1 MFNPDTGGM
10 MKHCP
15 RCKLKKPKDE
25 FYFNRSREDGLTSYC
40 KPCAKLYS
48 KEHHAKNARA
58 KSVSGVLK
66 PRGMA
71 QKANIKQSKIIKH
84 GLAVFDILNF
94 QHTENVDEYI
104 NYGPRGRE
112 SDN

>member
-1 MFNPDTGGM
+1 

-15 RCKLKKPKDE
+15 RCRLKKPKDE
-25 FYFNRSREDGLTSYC
+25 FYLDRRRKDGLNPYC

-48 KEHHAKNARA
+48 KEDHAKNARA
-58 KSVSGVLK
+58 KSVGGVLK
-66 PRGMA
+66 PRGA
-71 QKANIKQSKIIKH
+71 AIKANIKQSKIIKH

>member
-25 FYFNRSREDGLTSYC
+25 FYFNRSREDGSPYC
-40 KPCAKLYS
+40 KPCSKLYS
-48 KEHHAKNARA
+48 KEYHAKNARA
-58 KSVSGVLK
+58 KSVGGVLK
-66 PRGMA
+66 PRGA
-71 QKANIKQSKIIKH
+71 AIKANIKQSKIIKH

>member
-1 MFNPDTGGM
+1 MAD
-10 MKHCP
+10 MKCCP

-25 FYFNRSREDGLTSYC
+25 FYLDRRRKDGLNPYC

-48 KEHHAKNARA
+48 KEYHTKNARA

-71 QKANIKQSKIIKH
+71 QKANIKQSRITKH

-94 QHTENVDEYI
+94 QPTENVDAYI
-104 NYGPRGRE
+104 NYGPRRINGGER
-112 SDN
+112 

>member
-1 MFNPDTGGM
+1 

-15 RCKLKKPKDE
+15 RCRLKKPKDE
-25 FYFNRSREDGLTSYC
+25 FYLDRRRKDGLNLYC

-48 KEHHAKNARA
+48 KEYHTKNARS

-66 PRGMA
+66 PRGA
-71 QKANIKQSKIIKH
+71 AIKANIKQSKIIKH

-94 QHTENVDEYI
+94 QHTENVDAYI

>member
-1 MFNPDTGGM
+1 

-15 RCKLKKPKDE
+15 RCKLEKPKDE
-25 FYFNRSREDGLTSYC
+25 FYFNRSRKDGLNAYC
-40 KPCAKLYS
+40 KPCANLQS
-48 KEHHAKNARA
+48 KEYHAKNARA

-71 QKANIKQSKIIKH
+71 IKANIKQSKIIKH
-84 GLAVFDILNF
+84 GLAVFDILSF
-94 QHTENVDEYI
+94 QPTENVDAYI